1 MNNRLKLYDVK
12 LELFLEHKDKE
23 RLRKNAFKNK
33 MTMSEYVRKLIKL
46 DNELSSIELLNNK
59 FDLSVDQINKISAT
73 LRRDI

>member
-1 MNNRLKLYDVK
+1 MNNRLKLYNVK

-46 DNELSSIELLNNK
+46 DNELISIELLNDN
-59 FDLSVDQINKISAT
+59 FNLSVEKIDKILTT
-73 LRRDI
+73 LRRDK